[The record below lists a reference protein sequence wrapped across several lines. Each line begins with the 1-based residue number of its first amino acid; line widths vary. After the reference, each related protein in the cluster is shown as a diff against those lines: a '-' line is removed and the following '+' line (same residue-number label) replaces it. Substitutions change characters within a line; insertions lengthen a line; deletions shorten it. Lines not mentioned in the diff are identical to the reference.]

1 MRFIHTADWHLGRS
15 LHGVQLLD
23 EQRHVLEQLVAIVRD
38 QQPDALLIAG
48 DIYDR
53 ATPPGD
59 AIDLLDDTLCA
70 ILEMGVPVMLI
81 AGNHDGSQL
90 INYGSRLFAARSLHI
105 FGKVTH
111 CIQRVTLHDRWGSVH
126 FYPLPYAEPLAIGQ
140 SLGDEAITNH
150 QTAVAAWTARVFAE
164 HPQGERAVALAHL
177 FVGGGIACDS
187 ERQLIVG
194 GAAEVETSS
203 FAKFNYVALG
213 HLHQR
218 QILGEGNTHYSGSP
232 FKYSFSEAE
241 HQKSV
246 NLVDMD
252 GAGMCAIEHIPLH
265 PLHDVRCITGLLS
278 DVLTNALVDP
288 RPDDY
293 LSVRL
298 LDTGALL
305 DPISRLREVYPNVLE
320 TPRIAFLTS
329 TGLRRTGT
337 DHRTMSVEALFADF
351 YEQITGAALSV
362 DALGAFAAV
371 MNDLQHTDR
380 EVVA

>member
-15 LHGVQLLD
+15 LHGVRLLD
-23 EQRHVLEQLVAIVRD
+23 EQRAILEQLVSIVAD
-38 QQPDALLIAG
+38 QRPDALLIAG

-59 AIDLLDDTLCA
+59 AIDLLDDTLCT
-70 ILEMGVPVMLI
+70 ILDMGVPVIVI
-81 AGNHDGSQL
+81 AGNHDGPQL

-105 FGKVTH
+105 FGKVTNFV
-111 CIQRVTLHDRWGSVH
+111 QRVTLTDVWGPVH
-126 FYPLPYAEPLAIGQ
+126 FYALPYAEPLAMRQ
-140 SLGDEAITNH
+140 ALGDEAITNH
-150 QTAVAAWTARVFAE
+150 QTAVTAWTARVFAE
-164 HPQGERAVALAHL
+164 HPHGERAVGLAHL
-177 FVGGGIACDS
+177 FVAGGATCDS
-187 ERQLIVG
+187 ERQLVVG
-194 GAAEVETSS
+194 GTAEVDSNS
-203 FAKFNYVALG
+203 FAEFNYVALG
-213 HLHQR
+213 HLHRR
-218 QILGEGNTHYSGSP
+218 QQLGASATHYSGSP
-232 FKYSFSEAE
+232 LKYSFSEAE
-241 HQKSV
+241 HHKSI

-252 GAGMCAIEHIPLH
+252 ADGLYKIENIPLH
-265 PLHDVRCITGLLS
+265 PQHDVRCITGLLS